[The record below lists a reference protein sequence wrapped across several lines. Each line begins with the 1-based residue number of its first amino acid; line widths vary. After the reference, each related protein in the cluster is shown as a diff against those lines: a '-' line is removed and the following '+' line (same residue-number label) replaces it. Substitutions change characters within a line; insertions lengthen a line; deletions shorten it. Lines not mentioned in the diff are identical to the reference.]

1 MYDYAIKCNN
11 LEVIESS
18 NGIFIGS
25 KKEDG
30 SSNCR
35 VTDYYDS
42 RDQAQEDLENRI
54 FIVRECLGG
63 CNYCSYYHSIGKQL
77 SFFNKD

>member
-1 MYDYAIKCNN
+1 MYDYASKCNN

-30 SSNCR
+30 LPNCR

-42 RDQAQEDLENRI
+42 REHAQEDLNNKT
-54 FIVRECLGG
+54 FKVRKCLGG
-63 CNYCSYYHSIGKQL
+63 CHYCDYYHSIGKQL
-77 SFFNKD
+77 PLF